1 MCESKILFV
10 RDDESSEWCFPITY
24 ADYRSGESISFA
36 SQRLI
41 AQKYKVL
48 PDVVGLLALE
58 QGCPTQQDVNFPT
71 MVCIYSARLNF
82 SNELQGFAADGFGGW
97 SG

>member
-58 QGCPTQQDVNFPT
+58 QGCPTEQDISFPT
-71 MVCIYSARLNF
+71 MVRIHSQYF
-82 SNELQGFAADGFGGW
+82 IISN
-97 SG
+97 